1 MTRLQIT
8 GFKSIGA
15 LIASFAMYML
25 NVVNEAIVVLVFLML
40 LDMITG
46 VMRSFLTKS
55 WNSTVGMSGV
65 IKKVAIFVLIGMAG
79 AVEYVALYA
88 GQDSKGLV
96 ILGVTSFFIVNE
108 CISILENTAQIG
120 LPIPPI
126 LYNVLEKLHKDPSG
140 KEQRVERH
148 PEMER
153 LDKLKLI
160 KENEILQHEI
170 IKKDTENKE
179 ETKDEN

>member
-8 GFKSIGA
+8 GVKSIGA
-15 LIASFAMYML
+15 LVTSFGMYML
-25 NVVNEAIVVLVFLML
+25 HIINEAIVVLVFLML

-46 VMRSFLTKS
+46 VMRSFMTKS

-79 AVEYVALYA
+79 AVEYVALSA

-120 LPIPPI
+120 LPIPPV
-126 LYNVLEKLHKDPSG
+126 LYNALEKLHKAPSG
-140 KEQRVERH
+140 KEISVNRH
-148 PEMER
+148 PEMAR
-153 LDKLKLI
+153 LDKLTLL
-160 KENEILQHEI
+160 KENEILQSEI
-170 IKKDTENKE
+170 LKKETENKE
-179 ETKDEN
+179 EDTQ

>member
-15 LIASFAMYML
+15 LIASFGMYML
-25 NVVNEAIVVLVFLML
+25 QIINEAIVVLVFLML
-40 LDMITG
+40 LDMVTG
-46 VMRSFLTKS
+46 VMRSFMTKS

-79 AVEYVALYA
+79 AVEYVALSA

-126 LYNVLEKLHKDPSG
+126 LYNALEKLHKAPSG
-140 KEQRVERH
+140 KEMSIERH
-148 PEMER
+148 PEMAR
-153 LDKLKLI
+153 LDKLTLL
-160 KENEILQHEI
+160 KENEILQSEI
-170 IKKDTENKE
+170 LKKE
-179 ETKDEN
+179 ETKEENTQ

>member
-15 LIASFAMYML
+15 LIASFGMYML
-25 NVVNEAIVVLVFLML
+25 QIVNEAIVVLVFLML
-40 LDMITG
+40 LDMVTG
-46 VMRSFLTKS
+46 VMRSFMTKS

-79 AVEYVALYA
+79 AVEYVALSA

-108 CISILENTAQIG
+108 CISILENSAQIG

-126 LYNVLEKLHKDPSG
+126 LYNALEKLHKIPSG
-140 KEQRVERH
+140 KEISVERH
-148 PEMER
+148 PEMAR
-153 LDKLKLI
+153 LDKVHLL
-160 KENEILQHEI
+160 KENEILQHELL
-170 IKKDTENKE
+170 KKETDNKE
-179 ETKDEN
+179 ENTQ

>member
-15 LIASFAMYML
+15 LLASFAMYML
-25 NVVNEAIVVLVFLML
+25 QIVNEAIVVLVFLMF
-40 LDMITG
+40 LDMLTG

-120 LPIPPI
+120 LPIPPL
-126 LYNVLEKLHKDPSG
+126 LYNVLEKLHKDPTG
-140 KEQRVERH
+140 KEYRVERH

-170 IKKDTENKE
+170 LKKDTNIKEENK
-179 ETKDEN
+179 